1 MRYVSVGRRFVAYII
16 DSIVLGLVTAPFGS
30 YKFED
35 GTASYRVVGVP
46 FLLSLLVWIAYF
58 AILEATLGATLGKL
72 ALGIRVLKADGSK
85 LDWGASIVRNILRI
99 VDAFPYFIPYLLGAI
114 LVWSS
119 PTRQRLGD
127 RAASTVVVRKDSMG
141 APALGDPA
149 ASRAQAPPPPPPPG
163 ATG

>member
-114 LVWSS
+114 LVWNS

-127 RAASTVVVRKDSMG
+127 RAASTVVVRKDSVG
-141 APALGDPA
+141 APALADPA

>member
-1 MRYVSVGRRFVAYII
+1 MSYVSVGRRFVAYII

-35 GTASYRVVGVP
+35 GTASYQVVGVP

-72 ALGIRVLKADGSK
+72 ALGVRVLKADGSK

-119 PTRQRLGD
+119 PMRQRLGD
-127 RAASTVVVRKDSMG
+127 RAASTVVVRKDSVG

>member
-1 MRYVSVGRRFVAYII
+1 VRYVSVGRRFVAYLIDFII
-16 DSIVLGLVTAPFGS
+16 LALVTAPFGS
-30 YKFED
+30 YEFDD

-46 FLLSLLVWIAYF
+46 FLLQQLVWIAYF
-58 AILEATLGATLGKL
+58 VILEATVGATLGKL
-72 ALGIRVLKADGSK
+72 ALGIRVRRADGTK

-127 RAASTVVVRKDSMG
+127 RAASTIVVTKDSVG
-141 APALGDPA
+141 APALGGPA
-149 ASRAQAPPPPPPPG
+149 GTGAQAPPPPPPPG

>member
-46 FLLSLLVWIAYF
+46 FLLSLLVC
-58 AILEATLGATLGKL
+58 
-72 ALGIRVLKADGSK
+72 GSPTSRSSRPP
-85 LDWGASIVRNILRI
+85 WARRSESS
-99 VDAFPYFIPYLLGAI
+99 I

-127 RAASTVVVRKDSMG
+127 RAASTFVVRKDSVG